1 MSFEEQIEAI
11 LGDTHTAQQQQQN
24 NFRAINIGK
33 TPFVG
38 RVLPLEEG
46 EFPFVSYTRSWLSY
60 TNRQGEPTSIPVI
73 FDRTNPNDVLGKLIA
88 NVFFYNRSQMK
99 ATGSNE
105 EAIKIASGRFGLQ
118 MQERSTFLGVRVGP
132 NQQGA
137 YVEEIDGNTNQEVIN
152 AFDISH
158 GMLRNLV
165 ELLKPSVPYMNNQ
178 GQPLFNTPLQFISA
192 GQTFPVELKSTQ
204 GSDRHWSSTANALN
218 QIALPPMS
226 FNYLEK
232 EQDGSYKYIPNLKQ
246 ERRPLLETSPTFYEK
261 VYNYVKES
269 VDTQMNKLGIT
280 TLDTRNQTRAPQ
292 AQGFTSSQ
300 PSPTPQPSMTTNSV
314 PQSPNFGSQAP
325 TQQAPSFGGQAPTPQ
340 TPNFSNNP
348 ENRDGVGNETTTWP
362 PRPSESI
369 SNEQPFAGNQT
380 TMSDDDLPFSN
391 TSQPSDGSQLESS
404 QSLDDFLDNI

>member
-11 LGDTHTAQQQQQN
+11 LGDTHKAQPQQD

-88 NVFFYNRSQMK
+88 NVFFYNRSRMK

-132 NQQGA
+132 NQQGS
-137 YVEEIDGNTNQEVIN
+137 YVEEIDGNTNQEVIK

-232 EQDGSYKYIPNLKQ
+232 EQDGSYKYIPNLTQ
-246 ERRPLLETSPTFYEK
+246 ELRPLLETNPTFYEK
-261 VYNYVKES
+261 VYNYVKDS
-269 VDTQMNKLGIT
+269 VDAQMNKLGIT
-280 TLDTRNQTRAPQ
+280 TLDTRSQTRAPQ
-292 AQGFTSSQ
+292 AQGFTPSQSS
-300 PSPTPQPSMTTNSV
+300 PAPQPSMNNNSV
-314 PQSPNFGSQAP
+314 PQTPNFGSQAP
-325 TQQAPSFGGQAPTPQ
+325 TQQ
-340 TPNFSNNP
+340 TPNFSNNAP
-348 ENRDGVGNETTTWP
+348 TKVEVGNVVDTPWTP
-362 PRPSESI
+362 NPADSI

-380 TMSDDDLPFSN
+380 TLSDDDLPFSN

>member
-11 LGDTHTAQQQQQN
+11 LGDTHNAQQQQN
-24 NFRAINIGK
+24 NFRATNIGK

-38 RVLPLEEG
+38 RILPLEEG

-73 FDRTNPNDVLGKLIA
+73 FDRTDPNDVLGKLIA
-88 NVFFYNRSQMK
+88 SVFFYNRAQAK
-99 ATGSNE
+99 ATGNNDDV
-105 EAIKIASGRFGLQ
+105 IKISSGRFGLQ
-118 MQERSTFLGVRVGP
+118 MQERATFIGVRVGP

-137 YVEEIDGNTNQEVIN
+137 YVEEIDGNTNQEVIK

-232 EQDGSYKYIPNLKQ
+232 EQDGSYKYIPNLAQ
-246 ERRPLLETSPTFYEK
+246 ERRPLSETNPTFYEK

-292 AQGFTSSQ
+292 AQGFTPSQ
-300 PSPTPQPSMTTNSV
+300 PSPAPQPSMNTNSV
-314 PQSPNFGSQAP
+314 PQAPNFGS
-325 TQQAPSFGGQAPTPQ
+325 QAPTPQ

-348 ENRDGVGNETTTWP
+348 ENMDGVGNETTTWP

-380 TMSDDDLPFSN
+380 TMSDNDLPFSN

>member
-11 LGDTHTAQQQQQN
+11 LGDTHNTQQQQN
-24 NFRAINIGK
+24 NFRATNIGK

-88 NVFFYNRSQMK
+88 SVFFYNRSQMK

-269 VDTQMNKLGIT
+269 IDTQMNKLGIT

-292 AQGFTSSQ
+292 AQGFTPSQ
-300 PSPTPQPSMTTNSV
+300 PSPAPQPSMTTNSV

-325 TQQAPSFGGQAPTPQ
+325 TQQ
-340 TPNFSNNP
+340 TPNFSNNAP
-348 ENRDGVGNETTTWP
+348 TKVEVGNVVDTPWTP
-362 PRPSESI
+362 NPADSI
-369 SNEQPFAGNQT
+369 SNEQPFGGNQT
-380 TMSDDDLPFSN
+380 AMSDDDLPFSN

>member
-11 LGDTHTAQQQQQN
+11 LGDTHNAQQQQQN
-24 NFRAINIGK
+24 NFRATNIGK

-88 NVFFYNRSQMK
+88 SVFFYNRSQMK
-99 ATGSNE
+99 DTGSNE
-105 EAIKIASGRFGLQ
+105 EAIKIGSGRFGLQ

-246 ERRPLLETSPTFYEK
+246 ERRPLLETNPTFYEK

-292 AQGFTSSQ
+292 AQGFTPSQ
-300 PSPTPQPSMTTNSV
+300 PSPAPQPSMTTNSV

-325 TQQAPSFGGQAPTPQ
+325 TQQ
-340 TPNFSNNP
+340 TPNFSNNAP
-348 ENRDGVGNETTTWP
+348 TKVEVGNVVDTPWTP
-362 PRPSESI
+362 NPADSI
-369 SNEQPFAGNQT
+369 SNEQPFGGNQT
-380 TMSDDDLPFSN
+380 TLSDDDLPFSN

>member
-11 LGDTHTAQQQQQN
+11 LGDTHNTQQQQN

-73 FDRTNPNDVLGKLIA
+73 FDRTDPNDVLGKLIA

-246 ERRPLLETSPTFYEK
+246 ERRPLLETNPTFYEK

-280 TLDTRNQTRAPQ
+280 TLDTRSQTRAPQ
-292 AQGFTSSQ
+292 AQGFTPSQ
-300 PSPTPQPSMTTNSV
+300 PSPAPQPSMTTNSI
-314 PQSPNFGSQAP
+314 PQAPNFGSQAP
-325 TQQAPSFGGQAPTPQ
+325 TQQTPSFGGQAPTPQ

>member
-11 LGDTHTAQQQQQN
+11 LGDTHNTQQQQN
-24 NFRAINIGK
+24 NFRATNIGK

-73 FDRTNPNDVLGKLIA
+73 FDRTDPNDVLGKLIA

-246 ERRPLLETSPTFYEK
+246 ERRPLLETNPTFYEK

-269 VDTQMNKLGIT
+269 VDTQMNQLGIT
-280 TLDTRNQTRAPQ
+280 TLDTRNQTQTPQ
-292 AQGFTSSQ
+292 AQGFTPSQ
-300 PSPTPQPSMTTNSV
+300 PSPTPQPSVNTNSV
-314 PQSPNFGSQAP
+314 PQAPNFGSQAP

-404 QSLDDFLDNI
+404 QSLGDFLDNI

>member
-11 LGDTHTAQQQQQN
+11 LGDTHNAQQQQQN

-73 FDRTNPNDVLGKLIA
+73 FDRTDPNDVLGKLIA

-246 ERRPLLETSPTFYEK
+246 ERRPLLETNPTFYEK
-261 VYNYVKES
+261 VYNYVKDS
-269 VDTQMNKLGIT
+269 VDAQMNKLGIT

-292 AQGFTSSQ
+292 VQGFTPSQ
-300 PSPTPQPSMTTNSV
+300 PSPAPQPSMTTNSV

-325 TQQAPSFGGQAPTPQ
+325 TPQA
-340 TPNFSNNP
+340 PNFSNNP
-348 ENRDGVGNETTTWP
+348 ENRGGVVNQTTTWP
-362 PRPSESI
+362 PSTSEI
-369 SNEQPFAGNQT
+369 TSNEQPFAGNQT
-380 TMSDDDLPFSN
+380 AMSDDDLPFSN

>member
-11 LGDTHTAQQQQQN
+11 LGDTHNTQQQQN
-24 NFRAINIGK
+24 NFRATNIGK

-73 FDRTNPNDVLGKLIA
+73 FDRTDPNDVLGKLIA

-232 EQDGSYKYIPNLKQ
+232 EQDGSYKYIPNLTQ
-246 ERRPLLETSPTFYEK
+246 ELRPLLETNPTFYEK

-292 AQGFTSSQ
+292 AQGFTPSQ
-300 PSPTPQPSMTTNSV
+300 PSPAPQPSVNTNSV
-314 PQSPNFGSQAP
+314 PKTPNFGSQAP
-325 TQQAPSFGGQAPTPQ
+325 TQQ
-340 TPNFSNNP
+340 TPNFSNNAP
-348 ENRDGVGNETTTWP
+348 TKVEVGNVVDTPWTP
-362 PRPSESI
+362 NPADSI
-369 SNEQPFAGNQT
+369 SNEQPFVGNQT
-380 TMSDDDLPFSN
+380 TLSDDDLPFSN

>member
-11 LGDTHTAQQQQQN
+11 LGDTHTAQQQD

-38 RVLPLEEG
+38 RILPLEEG

-99 ATGSNE
+99 ATGSSE
-105 EAIKIASGRFGLQ
+105 EAIKISSGRFGLQ

-137 YVEEIDGNTNQEVIN
+137 YVEEIDGNTNQEVIK

-178 GQPLFNTPLQFISA
+178 GQPMFNTPLQFISA

-232 EQDGSYKYIPNLKQ
+232 EQDGSYKYIPNIKQ
-246 ERRPLLETSPTFYEK
+246 ERRPLLESNPTFYEK

-280 TLDTRNQTRAPQ
+280 TLDTRNQSRAPQ
-292 AQGFTSSQ
+292 TQGFTPSQ
-300 PSPTPQPSMTTNSV
+300 PSPAPQPSMNTNSV
-314 PQSPNFGSQAP
+314 PQAPN
-325 TQQAPSFGGQAPTPQ
+325 FGGQAPTPQ
-340 TPNFSNNP
+340 TPDFGGQAPTQQTPDFSNN
-348 ENRDGVGNETTTWP
+348 
-362 PRPSESI
+362 SA
-369 SNEQPFAGNQT
+369 SNEQPFGGNQT
-380 TMSDDDLPFSN
+380 TLSDDDLPFSN
-391 TSQPSDGSQLESS
+391 VSQPSDGDQLESS

>member
-11 LGDTHTAQQQQQN
+11 LGDTHTAQQQQN
-24 NFRAINIGK
+24 NFRATNIGK

-73 FDRTNPNDVLGKLIA
+73 FDRTDPNDVLGKLIA

-105 EAIKIASGRFGLQ
+105 EVIKIASGRFGLQ

-232 EQDGSYKYIPNLKQ
+232 EQDGIYKYIPNLKQ
-246 ERRPLLETSPTFYEK
+246 ERRPLLETNPTFYEK
-261 VYNYVKES
+261 VYNYVKDS
-269 VDTQMNKLGIT
+269 VDAQMNKLGIT
-280 TLDTRNQTRAPQ
+280 TLDTRSQTQAPQ
-292 AQGFTSSQ
+292 AQGFTPSQPSPAPQ

-314 PQSPNFGSQAP
+314 PQAPNFGGQAP
-325 TQQAPSFGGQAPTPQ
+325 TPQAPSFGGQAPTPQ
-340 TPNFSNNP
+340 TPNFSSSP
-348 ENRDGVGNETTTWP
+348 A
-362 PRPSESI
+362 

-380 TMSDDDLPFSN
+380 TLSDDDLPFSN

>member
-11 LGDTHTAQQQQQN
+11 LGDTHNTQQQQN

-73 FDRTNPNDVLGKLIA
+73 FDRTDPNDVLGKLIA

-178 GQPLFNTPLQFISA
+178 GKPLFNTPLQFISA

-232 EQDGSYKYIPNLKQ
+232 EQDGSYKYIPNIKQ
-246 ERRPLLETSPTFYEK
+246 ERRPLLETNPTFYEK

-280 TLDTRNQTRAPQ
+280 TLDTRNQTQTPQ
-292 AQGFTSSQ
+292 AQGFTPSQ
-300 PSPTPQPSMTTNSV
+300 PSPAPQPSMTTNSV

-325 TQQAPSFGGQAPTPQ
+325 TQQ
-340 TPNFSNNP
+340 TPNFSNNAP
-348 ENRDGVGNETTTWP
+348 TKVEVGNVVDTPWTP
-362 PRPSESI
+362 NPADSI
-369 SNEQPFAGNQT
+369 SNEQPFEGNQT

>member
-24 NFRAINIGK
+24 NFRATNIGK

-73 FDRTNPNDVLGKLIA
+73 FDRTDPNDVLGKLIA

-246 ERRPLLETSPTFYEK
+246 ERRPLLETNPTFYEK
-261 VYNYVKES
+261 VYNYVKDS
-269 VDTQMNKLGIT
+269 VDAQMNKLGIT
-280 TLDTRNQTRAPQ
+280 TLDTRSQTQVPQ
-292 AQGFTSSQ
+292 AQGFTPSQ
-300 PSPTPQPSMTTNSV
+300 PSPATQPSMNTNSV
-314 PQSPNFGSQAP
+314 PQAPNFGSQAP

-340 TPNFSNNP
+340 APNFSNNP
-348 ENRDGVGNETTTWP
+348 ENRDGVVNQTTTWP
-362 PRPSESI
+362 PSTSEI
-369 SNEQPFAGNQT
+369 TSNEQPFAGNQT
-380 TMSDDDLPFSN
+380 AMSDDDLPFSN

>member
-1 MSFEEQIEAI
+1 MSFEEQIESI
-11 LGDTHTAQQQQQN
+11 LGDTHNTQQQQN

-38 RVLPLEEG
+38 RILPLEEG

-137 YVEEIDGNTNQEVIN
+137 YVEEIDGNTKQEVIK

-204 GSDRHWSSTANALN
+204 GSDRHWSSMANALN

-232 EQDGSYKYIPNLKQ
+232 EQDGSYKYIPNLTQ
-246 ERRPLLETSPTFYEK
+246 ELRPLLETNPTFYEK
-261 VYNYVKES
+261 VYNYVKDS
-269 VDTQMNKLGIT
+269 VDAQMNKLGIT
-280 TLDTRNQTRAPQ
+280 TLDTRSQTQAPQ
-292 AQGFTSSQ
+292 AQGFTPSRPSPVPQ
-300 PSPTPQPSMTTNSV
+300 PSPAPQPSMNTNSV
-314 PQSPNFGSQAP
+314 PQAPNFGSQAP
-325 TQQAPSFGGQAPTPQ
+325 TPQ
-340 TPNFSNNP
+340 TPSFSNSP
-348 ENRDGVGNETTTWP
+348 AP
-362 PRPSESI
+362 
-369 SNEQPFAGNQT
+369 NEQPFAGNQT
-380 TMSDDDLPFSN
+380 TISDDDLPFSN

>member
-11 LGDTHTAQQQQQN
+11 LGDKHTAQQQQN

-38 RVLPLEEG
+38 RILPLEEG
-46 EFPFVSYTRSWLSY
+46 KFPFVSYTRSWLSY

-73 FDRTNPNDVLGKLIA
+73 FDQTDPNDVLGKLIA

-99 ATGSNE
+99 ATGSSE
-105 EAIKIASGRFGLQ
+105 EAIKIGSGRFGLQ
-118 MQERSTFLGVRVGP
+118 MQERATFLGVRVGP

-137 YVEEIDGNTNQEVIN
+137 YVEEIDGNTNQEVIK

-178 GQPLFNTPLQFISA
+178 GKPLFNSPLQFISA

-204 GSDRHWSSTANALN
+204 GSDRYWSSTANALN

-232 EQDGSYKYIPNLKQ
+232 EQDGSYKYIPDIEK
-246 ERRPLLETSPTFYEK
+246 ERRPLLETNPTFYEK

-280 TLDTRNQTRAPQ
+280 TLDTRNQTQAPQ
-292 AQGFTSSQ
+292 AQGFTPSQ
-300 PSPTPQPSMTTNSV
+300 PSPAPQPSMNTDSV
-314 PQSPNFGSQAP
+314 PQAP
-325 TQQAPSFGGQAPTPQ
+325 HFESQAPTPQ
-340 TPNFSNNP
+340 APNFNFSNSP
-348 ENRDGVGNETTTWP
+348 ASD
-362 PRPSESI
+362 
-369 SNEQPFAGNQT
+369 EQPFTGNQT
-380 TMSDDDLPFSN
+380 TLSDDDLPFSN

>member
-11 LGDTHTAQQQQQN
+11 LGDTHNAQQQQQN
-24 NFRAINIGK
+24 NFRATNIGK

-73 FDRTNPNDVLGKLIA
+73 FDRTDPNDVLGKLIA

-246 ERRPLLETSPTFYEK
+246 ERRPLLETNPTFYEK

-292 AQGFTSSQ
+292 AQGFTPSQ
-300 PSPTPQPSMTTNSV
+300 PSPAPQPSMTTNSV

-325 TQQAPSFGGQAPTPQ
+325 TQQ
-340 TPNFSNNP
+340 TPNFSNNAP
-348 ENRDGVGNETTTWP
+348 TKVEVGNVVDTPWTP
-362 PRPSESI
+362 NPADSI

-391 TSQPSDGSQLESS
+391 TSQPSGGDQLESS

>member
-11 LGDTHTAQQQQQN
+11 LGDTHNAQQQQQN
-24 NFRAINIGK
+24 NFRATNIGK

-73 FDRTNPNDVLGKLIA
+73 FDRTDPNDVLGKLIA

-99 ATGSNE
+99 ATSSNE

-246 ERRPLLETSPTFYEK
+246 ERRPLLETNPTFYEK

-292 AQGFTSSQ
+292 AQGFTPSQ
-300 PSPTPQPSMTTNSV
+300 PSPAPQPSMTTNSV

-325 TQQAPSFGGQAPTPQ
+325 TQQ
-340 TPNFSNNP
+340 TPNFSNNAP
-348 ENRDGVGNETTTWP
+348 TKVEVGNVVDTPWTP
-362 PRPSESI
+362 NPADSI
-369 SNEQPFAGNQT
+369 SNEQPFGGNQT